1 MSEDTNIWRGPARM
15 SLTMNALDPTS
26 LERKIAKR
34 MDGHAHPSAYQAKK
48 ENQTTEFASLP
59 TFHINV
65 DYFFCLSVK
74 NAWVR
79 NGFAQKDAYPIF
91 NLLGRYVFPI
101 SVCPLLVLEA

>member
-1 MSEDTNIWRGPARM
+1 M

-34 MDGHAHPSAYQAKK
+34 MGGHAHPLAYQAKK
-48 ENQTTEFASLP
+48 EIQTTAYANLP
-59 TFHINV
+59 TFHVNV

-79 NGFAQKDAYPIF
+79 SHVMFRSIACMKM
-91 NLLGRYVFPI
+91 VFCQVETK
-101 SVCPLLVLEA
+101 SY